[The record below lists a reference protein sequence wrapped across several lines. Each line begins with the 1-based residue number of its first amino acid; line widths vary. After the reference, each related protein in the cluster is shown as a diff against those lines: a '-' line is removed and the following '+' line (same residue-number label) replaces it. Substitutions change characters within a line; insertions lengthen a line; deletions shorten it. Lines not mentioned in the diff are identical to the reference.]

1 MSVESKVRA
10 VTTLRLKEMKDRGEK
25 IAMLTSYDYSMA
37 KIVDAAGVDVILVG
51 DSAANVMAGYE
62 TTVPITLDAMIY
74 HARSVV
80 RAVERALV
88 VVDLPFGT
96 YQGNSKMA
104 LDSAI
109 RIMKETEADAVKL
122 EGGEEILE
130 SVERIL
136 TAGIPIMGHLGLT
149 PQSIHKFGTYTVR
162 AREEAEAEKLVRDAR
177 LLEEAGCFAVVLEKI
192 PAVLAE
198 RVSKELS
205 IPTIGI
211 GAGGGTDGQVLVIHD
226 MLGINK
232 GFSPRFLLCCRTAP
246 GRPFCRCL
254 LIFLRHIR
262 FRRNTMLIII
272 PLVKRAYFPHSQGGP
287 IPNGILC
294 RPGDFFFR
302 IIAGRIRPLRL
313 PVRRLFRFAP
323 DKVSLHLLLSGIHHR
338 LILPLPCLDF
348 RQWPR
353 LRSGLTGK
361 PPFTGAG
368 GHKLVE
374 LGIFRKTVDERN
386 QGTAVFD
393 KAGTGFHIGDVVHLL
408 VGNIQEFAQLF
419 PVRCRLIQHDNE
431 FGVGKHGAGLNRIQ
445 QIFHILGNCCGK
457 SVALSELP
465 PCRVEEGGGKLIFKN
480 HMEFVNEYMGS
491 FSFLPVQGHTV
502 QHSVCNDQQA
512 GGLQLRP
519 QAVNVKHHHPL
530 VQVHIALLSENI
542 QRAGGVQ
549 LQGQCDLLGFWFR
562 LLQQGVPQ
570 SAEGGNRSCIG
581 CIPVNHRN
589 APVNNGLVLRTHPFL
604 VDLLDQG

>member
-198 RVSKELS
+198 RVSKELP

-232 GFSPRFLLCCRTAP
+232 GFSPRFL
-246 GRPFCRCL
+246 
-254 LIFLRHIR
+254 
-262 FRRNTMLIII
+262 RRYADL
-272 PLVKRAYFPHSQGGP
+272 
-287 IPNGILC
+287 
-294 RPGDFFFR
+294 
-302 IIAGRIRPLRL
+302 
-313 PVRRLFRFAP
+313 
-323 DKVSLHLLLSGIHHR
+323 
-338 LILPLPCLDF
+338 
-348 RQWPR
+348 
-353 LRSGLTGK
+353 
-361 PPFTGAG
+361 
-368 GHKLVE
+368 
-374 LGIFRKTVDERN
+374 
-386 QGTAVFD
+386 
-393 KAGTGFHIGDVVHLL
+393 
-408 VGNIQEFAQLF
+408 
-419 PVRCRLIQHDNE
+419 
-431 FGVGKHGAGLNRIQ
+431 
-445 QIFHILGNCCGK
+445 
-457 SVALSELP
+457 
-465 PCRVEEGGGKLIFKN
+465 
-480 HMEFVNEYMGS
+480 
-491 FSFLPVQGHTV
+491 HTV
-502 QHSVCNDQQA
+502 MTD
-512 GGLQLRP
+512 
-519 QAVNVKHHHPL
+519 AVGRYVADVKSQDFPNE
-530 VQVHIALLSENI
+530 QE
-542 QRAGGVQ
+542 QY
-549 LQGQCDLLGFWFR
+549 
-562 LLQQGVPQ
+562 
-570 SAEGGNRSCIG
+570 
-581 CIPVNHRN
+581 
-589 APVNNGLVLRTHPFL
+589 
-604 VDLLDQG
+604 